1 MSGYSAGM
9 IDGWIQTFTGKKFRP
24 LDARAEDVDVRD
36 IAHALALKC
45 RFNGHCREFYSV
57 AEHSVRV
64 SRVMLA
70 QGNQMGMWGL
80 MHDAAE
86 AYLADLGGPIK
97 KAFHV
102 HHAGKVETFEAAE
115 DRLLAVIG
123 EALGFGMID
132 YEKVREADLTLLVT
146 EARDLL
152 GAPPESWDMPQRALT
167 AKIVPMTSAEA
178 EGAFL
183 EQYRALAAR

>member
-1 MSGYSAGM
+1 MM
-9 IDGWIQTFTGKKFRP
+9 DGWIQTYTGRKFRP
-24 LDARAEDVDVRD
+24 LDARAEDVDVAD

-64 SRVMLA
+64 SRLMVP
-70 QGNQMGMWGL
+70 QGRELGMWGL

-86 AYLADLGGPIK
+86 AYLADIGGPIK

-102 HHAGKVETFEAAE
+102 HRGDAVETFEAAE
-115 DRLLAVIG
+115 DRLLAVIA
-123 EALGFGMID
+123 EALGFAVID
-132 YEKVREADLTLLVT
+132 YEMVREADLVLLVT

-152 GAPPESWDMPQRALT
+152 GAPPESWDMPQRALA

-178 EGAFL
+178 EAAFL
-183 EQYRALAAR
+183 EQYWGLK